1 MFGGPFLGRTHISDG
16 FPRNRIGALWATYI
30 DRKDIESTV
39 GTILALNTRAVK
51 RYALTASGPLR
62 ELVWL
67 PEDATY
73 CFSYVHSYVLRAV
86 HT

>member
-39 GTILALNTRAVK
+39 GTILALSTRAVK
-51 RYALTASGPLR
+51 RYAVTASAQTLGILFILSR
-62 ELVWL
+62 RLLASGV
-67 PEDATY
+67 
-73 CFSYVHSYVLRAV
+73 
-86 HT
+86 